1 MTNDEGL
8 KKEDTEGT
16 LNNEEEEDPI
26 LKFKKDL
33 ENKENEII
41 DLSNK
46 IARLQ
51 ADFVNYKR
59 RAEKDKEQS
68 IGYGIESISMNLL
81 PIIDNFQRAL
91 EAHEDKEDGFY
102 IGIKMIERQL
112 VQLLE
117 DNQVFEIPSVGE
129 IFDPNFHNAVSMIES
144 EEESGIIIEVLQKG
158 YKFKEKV
165 IRPSMVIVSK

>member
-1 MTNDEGL
+1 MTKDESL

-16 LNNEEEEDPI
+16 LENEEEEDPI

-33 ENKENEII
+33 ENKENEIA

-59 RAEKDKEQS
+59 RAEKDREQS
-68 IGYGIESISMNLL
+68 IGYGIESMVLNLL

-91 EAHEDKEDGFY
+91 DAHEDKDNGFY
-102 IGIKMIERQL
+102 TGIKMIERQL

-117 DNQVFEIPSVGE
+117 DNQVTEVPSKGE
-129 IFDPNFHNAVSMIES
+129 IFDPNYHNAVSMIES
-144 EEESGIIIEVLQKG
+144 EEESGVIVEVLQKG
-158 YKFKEKV
+158 YQIKDKV